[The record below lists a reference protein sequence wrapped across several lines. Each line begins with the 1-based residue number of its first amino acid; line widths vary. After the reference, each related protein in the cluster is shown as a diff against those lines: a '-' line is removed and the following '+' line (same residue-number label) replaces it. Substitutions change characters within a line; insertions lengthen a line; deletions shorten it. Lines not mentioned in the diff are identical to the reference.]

1 MGNKTKPSKNAYD
14 VWKTIESHAFSE
26 LKPIKVKIASTS
38 SLAAANAIAEE
49 TFSPYKDR
57 FYYTNSWSMTCKDG
71 RYFFEKL
78 LAGTFLHVYVTK
90 AGEECFEACFAS
102 DELPF

>member
-1 MGNKTKPSKNAYD
+1 MGNKTKPSKDAYD

-26 LKPIKVKIASTS
+26 LKPIKVKIASSS

-57 FYYTNSWSMTCKDG
+57 FYYTNSLSMTCKDG

-78 LAGTFLHVYVTK
+78 LAGTFLHVYVSK
-90 AGEECFEACFAS
+90 AGQESFYEECF
-102 DELPF
+102 DEEPPF